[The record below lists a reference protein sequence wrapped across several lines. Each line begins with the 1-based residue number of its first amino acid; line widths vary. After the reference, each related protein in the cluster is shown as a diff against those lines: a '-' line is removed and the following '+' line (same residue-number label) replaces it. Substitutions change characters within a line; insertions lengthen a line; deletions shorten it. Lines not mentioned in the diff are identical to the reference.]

1 METPLTERTKAELV
15 DKAYQFVKTCLAPRA
30 PFGVHTIF
38 FYHIEERMDKST
50 RVTYARVDFTYFYF
64 VESKDYQVNIK
75 NVTPVSYSE
84 YLQFINENR
93 NDTIV
98 FGGK

>member
-1 METPLTERTKAELV
+1 
-15 DKAYQFVKTCLAPRA
+15 
-30 PFGVHTIF
+30 
-38 FYHIEERMDKST
+38 MDKST